1 MTRIKLLLAA
11 FLLSLSS
18 LAFAGGGGGGKGAAP
33 AAPPP
38 PPEPPP
44 TPAAVKTPEVETYK
58 RRNRQAGAMGTGG
71 TMITTGEVTA
81 PETGIELGKN
91 TLLGG

>member
-1 MTRIKLLLAA
+1 MTRFKLLIAA

-18 LAFAGGGGGGKGAAP
+18 LAFAGGGGGKGAAP

-44 TPAAVKTPEVETYK
+44 TPAAVKTPEVETY
-58 RRNRQAGAMGTGG
+58 RRKNRQAGAMGTGG

>member
-1 MTRIKLLLAA
+1 MTRFKLFLAV

-18 LAFAGGGGGGKGAAP
+18 LAFAGGGGGKGAAP
-33 AAPPP
+33 APPPP

-44 TPAAVKTPEVETYK
+44 TPAAIKTPEVETYK

-71 TMITTGEVTA
+71 TMITTGDATA
-81 PETGIELGKN
+81 PEAGIELGKN
-91 TLLGG
+91 TLLGS